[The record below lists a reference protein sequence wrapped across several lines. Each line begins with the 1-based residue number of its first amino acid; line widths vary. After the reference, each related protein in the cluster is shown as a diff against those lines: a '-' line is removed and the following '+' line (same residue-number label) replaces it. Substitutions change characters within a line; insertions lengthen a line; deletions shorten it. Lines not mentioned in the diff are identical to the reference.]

1 MFFFD
6 RLASYMSLKP
16 LYFFAF
22 LCFSV
27 FMLFGNWGEEHRK
40 VSLLLKS
47 PGKSLNHLV
56 EFNQE
61 EIDENTLEVSFFF
74 QSATGTETNYFKKNK
89 RLEITFYNVSRSRFK
104 KLLRYHPKFF
114 RNITLAHVG
123 NHSYRVTFNLKPNI
137 IPLPFKSNNRKRA
150 VKFSFSSKFEDKL
163 HRNLSKKPRL
173 KTNSPMGHLSKTYLS
188 NQTKTKFIPEYK
200 KQSKLSTYKFQREK
214 IEPGLEKFELRTKYP
229 RNRVYGLK
237 LHRSVLKDR
246 IQIGFGEDKLLG
258 TQTTSEISKSN
269 EAIAAIN
276 GSFFKSNGNPIGLII
291 KDYKLLSVP
300 VFARSC
306 FGISREGKALI
317 SRPHF
322 QGEVVTEKGIIKM
335 EGLNQS
341 TPSDANILFTHEFG
355 LKPADIRNSYY
366 LVFQDNSLLKVSE
379 SAPLI
384 PRNGTVLRVDRDRFP
399 WVAKLSALSRVILSY
414 GLSAPWNS
422 MKLAIGGGP
431 KLLHDG
437 LLAIDYKEQFSKAI
451 IEQRA
456 PRTAIG
462 IDDVGNL
469 ILVVV
474 DGRQTLSKGLTMLEL
489 ADLMHSIG
497 ARQAMNLD
505 GGGSST
511 LFLDGKVVNKPS
523 DGHERKVSNAIL
535 FMPAFKESNQR
546 FALN

>member
-1 MFFFD
+1 
-6 RLASYMSLKP
+6 
-16 LYFFAF
+16 
-22 LCFSV
+22 
-27 FMLFGNWGEEHRK
+27 
-40 VSLLLKS
+40 
-47 PGKSLNHLV
+47 
-56 EFNQE
+56 
-61 EIDENTLEVSFFF
+61 
-74 QSATGTETNYFKKNK
+74 
-89 RLEITFYNVSRSRFK
+89 
-104 KLLRYHPKFF
+104 
-114 RNITLAHVG
+114 
-123 NHSYRVTFNLKPNI
+123 
-137 IPLPFKSNNRKRA
+137 
-150 VKFSFSSKFEDKL
+150 
-163 HRNLSKKPRL
+163 
-173 KTNSPMGHLSKTYLS
+173 
-188 NQTKTKFIPEYK
+188 
-200 KQSKLSTYKFQREK
+200 
-214 IEPGLEKFELRTKYP
+214 
-229 RNRVYGLK
+229 
-237 LHRSVLKDR
+237 
-246 IQIGFGEDKLLG
+246 
-258 TQTTSEISKSN
+258 
-269 EAIAAIN
+269 
-276 GSFFKSNGNPIGLII
+276 
-291 KDYKLLSVP
+291 
-300 VFARSC
+300 
-306 FGISREGKALI
+306 
-317 SRPHF
+317 
-322 QGEVVTEKGIIKM
+322 M

-451 IEQRA
+451 IERRA

-546 FALN
+546 FA